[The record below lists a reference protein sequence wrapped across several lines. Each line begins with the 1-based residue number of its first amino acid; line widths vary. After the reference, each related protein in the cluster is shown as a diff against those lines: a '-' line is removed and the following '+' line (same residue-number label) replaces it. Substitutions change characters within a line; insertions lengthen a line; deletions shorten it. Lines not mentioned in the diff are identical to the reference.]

1 MKAIAIWSIE
11 TPRFLSEKNGLQLF
25 NLAVPQMKHSE
36 TLYLRWKTRVWI
48 HRKRYETLMK
58 YQEKDKIHQNPL
70 TKWRFQWRNPT
81 NIMNR
86 WIFHCHITC
95 FSHLRRCRGTAPEPR
110 YGHAA
115 ALVGG
120 RVAWEPSEWALGWG
134 RYGQIGRKLMK
145 SMGKFW
151 KKTWKKKSERS
162 PDFLRELWAFC
173 WSCSV
178 GSDVNASWCFIF
190 VQVDLFLNSLKVLKL
205 KQQTDLRRSHKDQVY
220 FGGRGKTGCFRDLHA
235 LDTSSHTW
243 CLGMPRLSLSLLHSM
258 AGCKRDVHHQ
268 PVHICGSLLVYD
280 VYVTPSNSRLL
291 RLLFVISSPATLLK
305 CLRLKPTSP
314 TNWSITHHL
323 GRNMRCPW

>member
-11 TPRFLSEKNGLQLF
+11 TPGFLSEKNGLQLF

-48 HRKRYETLMK
+48 HRKRYETHMK

-70 TKWRFQWRNPT
+70 TKWRFQWRNPI

-134 RYGQIGRKLMK
+134 RYGQIGRKWMK

-151 KKTWKKKSERS
+151 KKTWKKIRKITGFFERTLSFLLELFSGKWCECQLVFHFCTSGFVLEFLKGSETQATESTDRS
-162 PDFLRELWAFC
+162 PQ
-173 WSCSV
+173 
-178 GSDVNASWCFIF
+178 IP
-190 VQVDLFLNSLKVLKL
+190 Q
-205 KQQTDLRRSHKDQVY
+205 RSHKDQVY

-243 CLGMPRLSLSLLHSM
+243 CLGMPRLW
-258 AGCKRDVHHQ
+258 ACCIR
-268 PVHICGSLLVYD
+268 
-280 VYVTPSNSRLL
+280 RL
-291 RLLFVISSPATLLK
+291 
-305 CLRLKPTSP
+305 
-314 TNWSITHHL
+314 
-323 GRNMRCPW
+323 

>member
-48 HRKRYETLMK
+48 HRKRYETHMK

-151 KKTWKKKSERS
+151 KKTWKKNPKDHRIFWENSE
-162 PDFLRELWAFC
+162 
-173 WSCSV
+173 
-178 GSDVNASWCFIF
+178 
-190 VQVDLFLNSLKVLKL
+190 
-205 KQQTDLRRSHKDQVY
+205 
-220 FGGRGKTGCFRDLHA
+220 
-235 LDTSSHTW
+235 
-243 CLGMPRLSLSLLHSM
+243 
-258 AGCKRDVHHQ
+258 
-268 PVHICGSLLVYD
+268 
-280 VYVTPSNSRLL
+280 
-291 RLLFVISSPATLLK
+291 LFVGVVQWEVMWMPVGVSFLYKWICSWIP
-305 CLRLKPTSP
+305 
-314 TNWSITHHL
+314 
-323 GRNMRCPW
+323 